1 MDTNTHIPNR
11 INVTDEGNCCGCLA
25 CMAVCP
31 TNAISKTE
39 NERGFIVPTIDDSKC
54 INCGFCLRTC
64 DFKKEHKEQ
73 SNNKR
78 AYALIFSDKK
88 VLRKSTSGGAFTAL
102 SDVVLRGSGF
112 VVGSVMEDD
121 FTVHHVITNDSG
133 CRNRMR
139 GSKYVQSDIHEIFHP
154 IKDLLLRGEKV
165 MFSGTPCQCAALRSF
180 LGQEY
185 DNLIV
190 VDLLCHGVP
199 NNNLFKEHIYY
210 LEKYYGKKIV
220 EYSFRDKKYGWDSY
234 TNVVRLSNN
243 REKAKWINQV
253 FYSFFVNSVSLRP
266 SCFNCV
272 YRSYHRYS
280 DITIGDFWG
289 YNRIAEKKNKKGVSL
304 VIVHSDKGQSLI
316 EDSAQFA
323 KIHEIEVDKIKKN
336 IQIKPTSTK
345 LNKDAFWKKYQDAGY
360 SGLVHKYFDNSVV
373 KQMRFVVK
381 KIIKKVCLF

>member
-1 MDTNTHIPNR
+1 MVTNTINR
-11 INVTDEGNCCGCLA
+11 IDTTDEVNCCGCLA

-31 TNAISKTE
+31 NNAISKTV

-54 INCGFCLRTC
+54 INCGLCLRTC
-64 DFKKEHKEQ
+64 DFKKKHKEQ
-73 SNNKR
+73 SNNKK
-78 AYALIFSDKK
+78 AYALILSDKK
-88 VLRKSTSGGAFTAL
+88 VLRKSTSGGAFSAF
-102 SDVVLRGSGF
+102 SDVVLKESGF
-112 VVGSVMEDD
+112 VAGAVMEDD

-133 CRNRMR
+133 CRDRMR
-139 GSKYVQSDIHEIFHP
+139 GSKYVQSDIHDIFLP
-154 IKDLLLRGEKV
+154 IKELLLRGEKV

-199 NNNLFKEHIYY
+199 NNNLFKEHISY

-220 EYSFRDKKYGWDSY
+220 QYSFREKKFGWDSY

-243 REKAKWINQV
+243 REKAKWINQAY
-253 FYSFFVNSVSLRP
+253 YSFFVNSVSLRP

-289 YNRIAEKKNKKGVSL
+289 YNKIAKKKNNKGVSL
-304 VIVHSDKGQSLI
+304 VIVHSDKGQRLI
-316 EDSAQFA
+316 ENSAQFA
-323 KIHEIEVDKIKKN
+323 AIHEVEVDKIKKN
-336 IQIKPTSTK
+336 IQVKPTSTK
-345 LNKDAFWKKYQDAGY
+345 LNKDAFWKKYQEAGY
-360 SGLVHKYFDNSVV
+360 SGLAHKYFDNSVV
-373 KQMRFVVK
+373 KQMRFEVK
-381 KIIKKVCLF
+381 KIIKKMYLL